1 MAEFNNDIIIM
12 LDEEICPADDDHVIV
27 EPTVHGIRVGLSKTG
42 LAADVTRWIAGNVPR
57 D

>member
-12 LDEEICPADDDHVIV
+12 LDEEICPADDDHVLV